1 MRGSSVAACGDPVRD
16 RNSLDVMLVLN
27 VPSEGLAGELSL
39 VQRQLEISPG
49 GWSGTAGRGKV
60 RRLAGDRE
68 GLKDLAQAAET
79 YMAVSQDSSP
89 TDLMTPANLLRL
101 AGDDARA
108 RAAFERMYTGIHGL
122 GKQRTTLDDAHL
134 VEACFFLGLDEEVVS
149 TSSALQGTRPR
160 SQRPGS
166 GLRHVIVSDLAAAR
180 RGQDPAGCGPVID
193 WFDVA
198 IKREKSTPFDT
209 GNVSLHDWLEVALT
223 LQSELSGE
231 PSARLR
237 QI

>member
-1 MRGSSVAACGDPVRD
+1 VIKARD
-16 RNSLDVMLVLN
+16 SLDVMLVLN
-27 VPSEGLAGELSL
+27 VPSEGLEAELSL

-101 AGDDARA
+101 AGEDARA
-108 RAAFERMYTGIHGL
+108 TAVFERMYTGIHGL
-122 GKQRTTLDDAHL
+122 GEQRTSLDDAHL
-134 VEACFFLGLDEEVVS
+134 VEACFFLGLDEEVIA
-149 TSSALQGTRPR
+149 TASALQGTRPR

-166 GLRHVIVSDLAAAR
+166 GLRHVIVGDLAAAR
-180 RGQDPAGCGPVID
+180 RGQDLAGCGPVID
-193 WFDVA
+193 WFDAA
-198 IKREKSTPFDT
+198 IKRERSTPFDT
-209 GNVSLHDWLEVALT
+209 GHVSLHDWLEVALV
-223 LQSELSGE
+223 LQADLTGQ
-231 PSARLR
+231 PSPRLR
-237 QI
+237 EI